1 MAYTYRF
8 LDVNNN
14 VIYVGY
20 TWNIDKRISDH
31 FTRGHLPKECYKK
44 IARIECIKW
53 KTKCDAQVM
62 EVYYINKYKPKYNKL
77 NKKNDTLTIKVDE
90 KEWKTYRVYK
100 NINAPV
106 KLKWGWVQIAF
117 LLYLIYII
125 INFVANR
132 LQ

>member
-31 FTRGHLPKECYKK
+31 FTRGHLPNKCYEK
-44 IARIECIKW
+44 IARIECIK
-53 KTKCDAQVM
+53 
-62 EVYYINKYKPKYNKL
+62 
-77 NKKNDTLTIKVDE
+77 
-90 KEWKTYRVYK
+90 WKTYRVYK